1 MIIQEAIDHL
11 SYELEIEVK
20 KGNFEAIKGY
30 IQMAIVVGL
39 EQPLV
44 SHKKRIQMLDKG
56 GNIINKFVR
65 VIDAAQFV
73 KKYKKL
79 KSDIKVIKVQ
89 IWRTLTHKLNTCY
102 GYHWKYE

>member
-11 SYELEIEVK
+11 SHELEIEVK
-20 KGNFEAIKGY
+20 KGNFEAIKYY

-44 SHKKRIQMLDKG
+44 SHKKRIQMLDKN
-56 GNIINKFVR
+56 GNIINKFDRAV
-65 VIDAAQFV
+65 DAAQFV

-79 KSDIKVIKVQ
+79 KPELKVIKVQ

-102 GYHWKYE
+102 GYYFKYE